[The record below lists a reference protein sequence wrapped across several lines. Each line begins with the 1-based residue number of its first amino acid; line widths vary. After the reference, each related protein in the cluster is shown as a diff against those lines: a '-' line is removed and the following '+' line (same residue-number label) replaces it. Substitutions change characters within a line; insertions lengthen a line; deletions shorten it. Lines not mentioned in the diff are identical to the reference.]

1 MPIRFH
7 QMIMIFS
14 IEVQSRDFKR
24 HMMGGGPG
32 GVVRFDL
39 GKEEEENTSP
49 SQSLQWRLLQPL
61 SVVVNH
67 ASMNGWRN

>member
-1 MPIRFH
+1 
-7 QMIMIFS
+7 MIMIFS
-14 IEVQSRDFKR
+14 IGAQSRDFKR

-39 GKEEEENTSP
+39 GKEEEEENTSP

-61 SVVVNH
+61 SVFAVDVPDNR
-67 ASMNGWRN
+67 SW